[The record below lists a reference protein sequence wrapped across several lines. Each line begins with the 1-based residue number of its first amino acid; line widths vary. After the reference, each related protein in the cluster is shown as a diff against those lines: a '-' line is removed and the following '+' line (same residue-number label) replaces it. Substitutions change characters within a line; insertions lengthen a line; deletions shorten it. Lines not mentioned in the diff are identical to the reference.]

1 MVDDLLFGRVTSF
14 RREQG
19 FGVITLEDG
28 RAVKFDASDCTMVP
42 EEGGA
47 VRLRVG
53 PARWG
58 GGIKALHVEPLGS
71 STIMVPSAPP
81 SLDHQIAAVQREHLA
96 GTLSEHVMA
105 QLVAT
110 AFGGK
115 LGAATLID
123 VLDAFYAADPAR
135 RRADGYLRLSPGAP
149 AVEAVAA
156 IASLVPGIA
165 MPRALEASSV
175 DDAAAQ
181 ANQALEAAGDP
192 RRLYRLR
199 MVPDRRAYLVLTA
212 DRAQRLAGLLPFA
225 S

>member
-19 FGVITLEDG
+19 FGVITLQDG

-47 VRLRVG
+47 VQLRVG

-58 GGIKALHVEPLGS
+58 GGIKALHVEPLS
-71 STIMVPSAPP
+71 SPALAAPAGT

-115 LGAATLID
+115 LGAATLVD

-135 RRADGYLRLSPGAP
+135 ARGDGYVRFLQRASVA
-149 AVEAVAA
+149 EAAAA
-156 IASLVPGIA
+156 IAAVLPGISLA
-165 MPRALEASSV
+165 PAHDARSIDEVAALANQVLEAT
-175 DDAAAQ
+175 
-181 ANQALEAAGDP
+181 GDP
-192 RRLYRLR
+192 RRLHRLR
-199 MVPDRRAYLVLTA
+199 VTPERRAYFVLTA
-212 DRAQRLAGLLPFA
+212 DRAERLAGTLPFA
-225 S
+225 T

>member
-19 FGVITLEDG
+19 FGVITLQDG

-47 VRLRVG
+47 VQLRVG

-58 GGIKALHVEPLGS
+58 GGIKALHVEPLDASVGM
-71 STIMVPSAPP
+71 TPAPP

-115 LGAATLID
+115 LGAATLVD
-123 VLDAFYAADPAR
+123 VLDAFYAADPSRAR
-135 RRADGYLRLSPGAP
+135 DDGYVRFPQRAP
-149 AVEAVAA
+149 VAEAVAA
-156 IASLVPGIA
+156 IAAVLPGISL
-165 MPRALEASSV
+165 ALAHDARTI
-175 DDAAAQ
+175 DDVAVL
-181 ANQALEAAGDP
+181 ANQVLKVERDP
-192 RRLYRLR
+192 RRLHRLR
-199 MVPDRRAYLVLTA
+199 VTPDRRAYFVLTA
-212 DRAQRLAGLLPFA
+212 ERAERLAGTLPFV